1 MQPNILFIVL
11 DALPAHRCYGKN
23 KTSRTP
29 SIDTLIERGVSFEQ
43 TISSADGTRASFGS
57 LFTGKFPFNGAI
69 RGGLELYKYKPNIN
83 NYIRIL
89 KNHGYHA
96 YATSPNLTSMKEIF
110 SEFEND
116 DYPFFG
122 YRLYNGLGEQI
133 LKKLETKVMK
143 EPWIYMLHLMDT
155 HKPISYPNK
164 FDYDECG
171 KDEYDRMISSVDF
184 WIGKIIEKINFE
196 KTIIIITADHGDY
209 IRSIERNNKRL
220 SFEYKVLAS
229 PALKISKMTPDF
241 LYPLKIKTFLFV
253 RSMITKIKL
262 MKLGR
267 KLTPYEKR
275 VLNNSRSEPNH
286 FLFDDVIRVPLIIS
300 GYNISSVG
308 PIKQQV
314 RTIDIFPTIMEIIG
328 IPKNDGVDG
337 RSLVSLINGKRL
349 DDLPAYIETSINVN
363 NVEEGGYGIRTS
375 KYKFFR
381 RVPDNDKRLHLYD
394 LKKDP
399 LEENN
404 IAFSRPELVEEMEDL
419 ILKIKGASNEE
430 DNLENEKINDTSEE
444 EEEKIRDELKK
455 MGYIR

>member
-1 MQPNILFIVL
+1 VKPNILFIVL
-11 DALPAHRCYGKN
+11 DALPADRCLGKK
-23 KTSRTP
+23 KTSKTP

-43 TISSADGTRASFGS
+43 AISSATGTRASFGS
-57 LFTGKFPFNGAI
+57 LFTGLVPFKSAI
-69 RGGLELYKYKPNIN
+69 RGGVWHYKLKPNIN

-89 KNHGYHA
+89 KKHGYHA
-96 YATSPNLTSMKEIF
+96 YSTLPNLTAMTEIF
-110 SEFEND
+110 LEFEKD
-116 DYPFFG
+116 DYPFYG
-122 YRLYNGLGEQI
+122 YRLHNGLGKQI
-133 LKKLETKVMK
+133 LKKLEPNVMK
-143 EPWIYMLHLMDT
+143 EPWIYLLHLLDT

-164 FDYDECG
+164 FDHDEYG

-184 WIGKIIEKINFE
+184 WIEKIIEKINFE

-209 IRSIERNNKRL
+209 IRSIEHNNKRL

-229 PALKISKMTPDF
+229 PALKISKMTPRF
-241 LYPLKIKTFLFV
+241 LYTSKIKTFLLV
-253 RSMITKIKL
+253 RSIVTKIKL

-267 KLTPYEKR
+267 ELTPYEKR
-275 VLNNSRSEPNH
+275 VLNLSRSKPNH
-286 FLFDDVIRVPLIIS
+286 FLFDNVVRVPLIIS
-300 GYNISSVG
+300 GHNISSAE

-314 RTIDIFPTIMEIIG
+314 RMIDIFPTIMEIIG

-349 DDLPAYIETSINVN
+349 DDLPAYIETNINVN

-404 IAFSRPELVEEMEDL
+404 IANSRPELVEEMEEL
-419 ILKIKGASNEE
+419 ILKIKGASSKEN
-430 DNLENEKINDTSEE
+430 NLENEKLNETSEE
-444 EEEKIRDELKK
+444 EDKKIRDELKK
-455 MGYIR
+455 MGYI